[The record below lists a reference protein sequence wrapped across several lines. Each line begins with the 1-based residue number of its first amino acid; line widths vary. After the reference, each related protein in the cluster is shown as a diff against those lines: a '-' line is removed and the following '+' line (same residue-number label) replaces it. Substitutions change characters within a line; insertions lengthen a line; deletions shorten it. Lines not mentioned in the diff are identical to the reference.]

1 MYFWGI
7 WSLDGCLKLRIK
19 PVYENSFANFR
30 LRLCVILQIACR
42 SRGKTKSIPFTRKP
56 IETNMDAPILS
67 TMVVL
72 YKTNLCFDTTVLAET
87 VPLNSEIIKVEKRGL
102 VKRGESKRDRIKRR
116 SKKDSPTNS
125 TGFCHN
131 SITIVMMNDGD
142 STLPKKEITIKI
154 FQNGVFHMT
163 GILDEKYDS
172 CCMRILLR
180 TLWESCKAS
189 FKNPPEQ
196 ADILDRRVV
205 LMNFTTKF
213 SSNTTVARELLHT
226 NIKQANMSDVVSHY
240 DPDVYP
246 GVKIC
251 IGKQK
256 WAAKVFRTG
265 NIILTGI
272 VSKEECSELILQLLG
287 LFEKVLPQKPS
298 LDNRTNTVARLA
310 MH

>member
-1 MYFWGI
+1 M
-7 WSLDGCLKLRIK
+7 
-19 PVYENSFANFR
+19 E
-30 LRLCVILQIACR
+30 
-42 SRGKTKSIPFTRKP
+42 
-56 IETNMDAPILS
+56 APTLS

-72 YKTNLCFDTTVLAET
+72 YKTNLSFDTTLLAET
-87 VPLNSEIIKVEKRGL
+87 VPLNSDIIKVEKRGL

-116 SKKDSPTNS
+116 SRKTSTTNS

-142 STLPKKEITIKI
+142 GTLLKKEITIKI

-172 CCMRILLR
+172 CCMRILLK
-180 TLWESCKAS
+180 TLWDSCKPS
-189 FKNPPEQ
+189 FKNPPEN
-196 ADILDRRVV
+196 AEIVDRRVV

-213 SSNTTVARELLHT
+213 SSNTTVARELLHN
-226 NIKQANMSDVVSHY
+226 NIKHASIENVVSHY

-251 IGKQK
+251 IGTQK

-272 VSKEECSELILQLLG
+272 VSKDECTELISQLLC
-287 LFEKVLPQKPS
+287 LFEKVLPQKPT
-298 LDNRTNTVARLA
+298 LDSTTNKVVRLA
-310 MH
+310 LH

>member
-1 MYFWGI
+1 
-7 WSLDGCLKLRIK
+7 
-19 PVYENSFANFR
+19 
-30 LRLCVILQIACR
+30 
-42 SRGKTKSIPFTRKP
+42 
-56 IETNMDAPILS
+56 MDAPILS

-72 YKTNLCFDTTVLAET
+72 YKTNLSFDTTLLAEII
-87 VPLNSEIIKVEKRGL
+87 PLNSEIIKVEKRGL

-116 SKKDSPTNS
+116 SKKASTTNS

-142 STLPKKEITIKI
+142 ATLLKKEITIKI

-163 GILDEKYDS
+163 GILDDKYDS
-172 CCMRILLR
+172 SCMRILLK
-180 TLWESCKAS
+180 TMWESCKAS
-189 FKNPPEQ
+189 FKNPPETPE
-196 ADILDRRVV
+196 ILDRRVV

-213 SSNTTVARELLHT
+213 SSKTTVARELLHT
-226 NIKQANMSDVVSHY
+226 NIKTADIDNVISHY

-272 VSKEECSELILQLLG
+272 VSKEECSELISQLLC
-287 LFEKVLPQKPS
+287 LFEKVLPQKLI
-298 LDNRTNTVARLA
+298 LDNTLNTTGRLA
-310 MH
+310 AH